1 MPRTRNPYP
10 TEFREQLV
18 ALARAGRSV
27 ESLARE
33 YEPCA
38 ATIHDWVKQA
48 GSVAVRV
55 QQANPLFLSK
65 FLTDHAQDQRGFS
78 GSGVPWDIHVSN
90 RRSDRQIAA
99 RIASGTNE

>member
-18 ALARAGRSV
+18 ALARPGRSV

-38 ATIHDWVKQA
+38 ATIHD
-48 GSVAVRV
+48 
-55 QQANPLFLSK
+55 
-65 FLTDHAQDQRGFS
+65 
-78 GSGVPWDIHVSN
+78 
-90 RRSDRQIAA
+90 
-99 RIASGTNE
+99 